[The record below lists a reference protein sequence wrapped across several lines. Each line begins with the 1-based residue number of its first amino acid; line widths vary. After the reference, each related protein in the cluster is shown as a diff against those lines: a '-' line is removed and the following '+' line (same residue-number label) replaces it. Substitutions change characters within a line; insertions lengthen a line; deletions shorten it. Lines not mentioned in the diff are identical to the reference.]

1 MTIDSNKLIKVQD
14 LLDLSNINKL
24 KSALAVIQKVQNNI
38 AALQENDSSNKRSI
52 LKVGTTL
59 TVAILKKVES
69 GKLPTDF
76 SVEDW
81 EDIVDHVTE
90 YGVEADETK
99 YSAYVFMLYAWFIEG
114 SVAQISYKLSN
125 EKQAA
130 ILSLAEQIKAR
141 TVQLGDE
148 EISEVDYIEGC
159 LWICLEAMIKLLSG
173 TIDSAIGFD
182 KNQVVE
188 ATAVLGMEYARY
200 VLYKKEH
207 ELLTEYLDNQKK
219 FDAELTAEYEEF
231 IKELNEQT
239 AQFEILIDKAFDQNF
254 GELLINSVNL
264 ARAAGVDESEILKT
278 TEDID
283 AFFM

>member
-1 MTIDSNKLIKVQD
+1 MTIDLNKLIKVQD
-14 LLDLSNINKL
+14 LLDPSNINKL
-24 KSALAVIQKVQNNI
+24 NSALAVIQKVQNNI
-38 AALQENDSSNKRSI
+38 AALQENDSSNKRNI

-59 TVAILKKVES
+59 TVAILKKVQS

-76 SVEDW
+76 SLEDW
-81 EDIVDHVTE
+81 EDIVDHVSD
-90 YGVEADETK
+90 YGVKADETK

-130 ILSLAEQIKAR
+130 ILSLSEEIKTR

-182 KNQVVE
+182 KDQVVE
-188 ATAVLGMEYARY
+188 AASVLGMEYARY

-219 FDAELTAEYEEF
+219 LDAELAAEYEEF
-231 IKELNEQT
+231 IKELNKQT

-264 ARAAGVDESEILKT
+264 ARAAGVDENEILKT

>member
-1 MTIDSNKLIKVQD
+1 MMVDLNKLIKVQD
-14 LLDLSNINKL
+14 LLDPSNINKL
-24 KSALAVIQKVQNNI
+24 KSALTVIQKVQNNI
-38 AALQENDSSNKRSI
+38 AALQENDSPNKKNI

-59 TVAILKKVES
+59 TVAILKKVQS

-81 EDIVDHVTE
+81 EDIVDHVSD
-90 YGVEADETK
+90 YGVKEDETK

-188 ATAVLGMEYARY
+188 AAAVLGMEYARY